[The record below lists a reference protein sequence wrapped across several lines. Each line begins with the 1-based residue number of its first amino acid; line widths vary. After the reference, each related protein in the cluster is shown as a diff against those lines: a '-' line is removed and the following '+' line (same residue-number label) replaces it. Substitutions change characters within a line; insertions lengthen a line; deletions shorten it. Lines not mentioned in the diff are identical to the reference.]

1 MTVLD
6 PKVYMANQVAGNQLA
21 EIQRT
26 NQARKNFQN
35 FTPDE
40 KSGYAGLKLGAQPNT
55 VFGPATKA
63 GSGGGP
69 GLQEYL
75 DRKAAEENEERI
87 KASIILNPSSEG
99 ANDTLQSISNYDE
112 SYNYRTNKYKP
123 LIGLGGEQGRLDLQ
137 GNPANFWDWLTNNYS
152 KTGPQQGGQPISS
165 MPFNP
170 RTTGDASTDATI
182 NELTLA
188 NIAPSTMK
196 DTIKAGLDVGGK
208 SAPRPA
214 PYGAEVFQVRQSDG
228 SYASGKQI
236 VGQKDADG
244 NTIGLAAAMT
254 GVQPGAMST
263 PTFVPTGKNA
273 DGEANTFNVEKDTP
287 EKILNTFQNVTPKAA
302 NRMTQEAITARDDVV
317 RLANI
322 AKSEGNRKEFELQ
335 KAKLR
340 ALDMGI
346 ILAQGNQGIEDIK
359 DGDTRRLSA
368 VLSDATGS
376 NIQIVPRDDN
386 LFNVIVDGKIRD
398 EKGET
403 AESIGQKAKLVFD
416 NKYKAQMTTIAVERS
431 NLEHKAQLII
441 TQKMMAD
448 TAEMERVVAKA
459 NGEYR
464 VALLK
469 DGSWK
474 SEDVKLQDGTEISV
488 LVRGDALATIKTE
501 EGLNEKGDAVIYT
514 RLVPFSGGND
524 YSGSSYKAAQQ

>member
-26 NQARKNFQN
+26 NQARKNLQN
-35 FTPDE
+35 FTPDIE
-40 KSGYAGLKLGAQPNT
+40 RKSAGLELGAQPNT

-75 DRKAAEENEERI
+75 NKKAAEENEERI
-87 KASIILNPSSEG
+87 RESIILNPSSEG
-99 ANDTLQSISNYDE
+99 ANNRLHSIDHYDE

-137 GNPANFWDWLTNNYS
+137 GNPANFWDWLTNNYN

-170 RTTGDASTDATI
+170 STTGHPSTDATI
-182 NELTLA
+182 NKLTLD

-196 DTIKAGLDVGGK
+196 DTIKAGLNLGGE
-208 SAPRPA
+208 STPRPA

-228 SYASGKQI
+228 SYASGKQT

-254 GVQPGAMST
+254 GVKPGAMST

-416 NKYKAQMTTIAVERS
+416 NKYKAQMTTIATERS
-431 NLEHKAQLII
+431 NLEHKSQLII

-488 LVRGDALATIKTE
+488 LVRGDAMATIKTE

>member
-6 PKVYMANQVAGNQLA
+6 PKVYMANQAAFNQQA
-21 EIQRT
+21 ETQRT
-26 NQARKNFQN
+26 NQARENFKR
-35 FTPDE
+35 FTPNE
-40 KSGYAGLKLGAQPNT
+40 KSGYAGLELGAQPNT

-75 DRKAAEENEERI
+75 DRKAAEENEQRI
-87 KASIILNPSSEG
+87 KNSIRDNPSSEG
-99 ANDTLQSISNYDE
+99 ANNVLQSISNYDE
-112 SYNYRTNKYKP
+112 GFNYRTGEQKP
-123 LIGLGGEQGRLDLQ
+123 LITSHGIEGRLNLQ
-137 GNPANFWDWLTNNYS
+137 GQPMSLYDFFTGNYS

-170 RTTGDASTDATI
+170 STTGDASTDATI
-182 NELTLA
+182 NKLTLD

-196 DTIKAGLDVGGK
+196 DTIKAGLDLGGESTPK
-208 SAPRPA
+208 PA
-214 PYGAEVFQVRQSDG
+214 PYGVMVLQSDG
-228 SYASGKQI
+228 SYAPGNQT

-254 GVQPGAMST
+254 GVRPGKMKT

-376 NIQIVPRDDN
+376 NVQIVPRDDN

-431 NLEHKAQLII
+431 NLNYKSQLII

-469 DGSWK
+469 DGDWK
-474 SEDVKLQDGTEISV
+474 SKDVKLQDGTEISV
-488 LVRGDALATIKTE
+488 LMRGDAMATIKTE

-514 RLVPFSGGND
+514 RLIPFSGGND
-524 YSGSSYKAAQQ
+524 YSGSTYKAAQQ